1 MYYIIGLT
9 GRNAAGKGTVADL
22 LKKRDFIYHSLSDT
36 LREELSKRNME
47 ESRDNLISV
56 GNSLRSQ
63 GGPGVL
69 ADLMIKNINTS
80 NNHIIDSIR
89 NPSEV
94 HSLRRHYSEHKFI
107 LISIDA
113 DPKIRFDRLM
123 QRERKGDSK
132 NWEQFLEQELLE
144 ENSDDPNKQQLL
156 NTIKEADFNI
166 DNGGNLADLEDKLS
180 LIIDNL

>member
-9 GRNAAGKGTVADL
+9 GRNAAGKGTIADL
-22 LKKRDFIYHSLSDT
+22 LIKRNFRYHSLSDT
-36 LREELSKRNME
+36 LREELNQQKME
-47 ESRDNLISV
+47 ENRDNLISI
-56 GNSLRSQ
+56 GNKLRSQ

-69 ADLMIKNINTS
+69 ADLMVKNLTTPD
-80 NNHIIDSIR
+80 NHIVDSIR

-94 HSLRRHYSEHKFI
+94 HSLRRDYSKHKFI

-113 DPKIRFDRLM
+113 DPKIRFKRLM
-123 QRERKGDSK
+123 KRDRKGDS
-132 NWEQFLEQELLE
+132 NSWEQFIQQEKLE
-144 ENSDDPNKQQLL
+144 ETSNDPNKQQLF

-166 DNGGNLADLEDKLS
+166 DNSGNKIDLENKLS